1 MSSTLFLDPAVWDL
15 TLDASNNIA
24 VAPEPYA
31 LAQDAASAIKT
42 FLGEVYWNT
51 TIGVPYL
58 QQIFGFNPPLAL
70 LKQYLVQAALSASAD
85 IASAQVFLSSLD
97 PTTRI
102 LSGQIQIVSTTF
114 GQPTASAASFTVGV
128 LTGGAR

>member
-1 MSSTLFLDPAVWDL
+1 MASTLFLDPVAWDL
-15 TLDASNNIA
+15 TLDVNLNIA

-51 TIGVPYL
+51 QIGVPYF
-58 QQIFGFNPPLAL
+58 QQIFGFAPPVAL
-70 LKQYLVQAALSASAD
+70 LKQYLVQAALTVPNV
-85 IASAQVFLSSLD
+85 ASAQVFLASLD

-102 LSGQIQIVSTTF
+102 LSGQVQLVSK
-114 GQPTASAASFTVGV
+114 TAQGGAANFTVGT
-128 LTGGAR
+128 LTGGAH

>member
-15 TLDASNNIA
+15 TLDANNNIA

-51 TIGVPYL
+51 SIGVPYL

-70 LKQYLVQAALSASAD
+70 LKQYLVQAALSASPN

-97 PTTRI
+97 PATRI
-102 LSGQIQIVSTTF
+102 LSGQVQLVSVK
-114 GQPTASAASFTVGV
+114 GQTSAATFTTGN
-128 LTGGAR
+128 LTGGAQ

>member
-1 MSSTLFLDPAVWDL
+1 MASTLFLNPATWDL
-15 TLDASNNIA
+15 TLDANLNIA

-42 FLGEVYWNT
+42 FLGEVYWDT
-51 TIGVPYL
+51 TKGVPYL
-58 QQIFGFNPPLAL
+58 QQIFGLTPPVAL
-70 LKQYLVQAALSASAD
+70 LKQYLVQAAMSASPR
-85 IASAQVFLSSLD
+85 IATAQVFLSSLD

-102 LSGQIQIVSTTF
+102 LSGQVQLGSVQ
-114 GQPTASAASFTVGV
+114 GQLTAANFTVGT